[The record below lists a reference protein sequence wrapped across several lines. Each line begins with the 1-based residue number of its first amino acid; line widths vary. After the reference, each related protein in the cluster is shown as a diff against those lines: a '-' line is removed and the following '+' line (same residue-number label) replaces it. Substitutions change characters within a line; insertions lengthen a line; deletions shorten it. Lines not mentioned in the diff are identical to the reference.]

1 MSSVSN
7 AVVEAVMDMVDSLSN
22 YAVITRGALGTGN
35 GLTCEVATSSVDGV
49 FLDKNQYIF
58 LDLTFN
64 GKHRNLETLSDTLNN
79 IMDSLTLRKE
89 YPTGDGWEIVDISRG
104 APPLPTIIGR
114 EEQNEWIMACA
125 VIVKY
130 YQNSELSASDE

>member
-1 MSSVSN
+1 MSSVAN

-130 YQNSELSASDE
+130 YQNPEFSASDE

>member
-1 MSSVSN
+1 MSSVAN

-130 YQNSELSASDE
+130 YQNSELSAPDE